1 MLPVRL
7 WGRRCAVLSRFAHN
21 PERLCVF
28 EHGWQVEH
36 PVTEGI
42 TGVNIPAAQLLI
54 GMGLPL
60 TAIPDVRAL
69 YGQVRCM
76 TRSMCMMYLV
86 SAMLDCAHTACI

>member
-7 WGRRCAVLSRFAHN
+7 WGRRCAVLSRFAH
-21 PERLCVF
+21 CVYK
-28 EHGWQVEH
+28 HGWQVEH

-60 TAIPDVRAL
+60 TAIPDIRAL

-76 TRSMCMMYLV
+76 TRSMWLMYLE
-86 SAMLDCAHTACI
+86 SALLDCAHTACGGCI